1 MSLSK
6 LLLWAGGSV
15 FAANFLISLAFQ
27 LLEAQPLHFLVVA
40 VALVASF
47 LGGLYLRNLKQ
58 TGIPLLLSALIA
70 ALCLGAATLLGIW
83 ASAQLSAFLSA
94 QGIIPQTRTL
104 NLMQGFTSELG
115 SLIVFGIPFA
125 AGVYT
130 SLANV
135 PFLFLGLPLTLYL
148 IWIIAPMFTTG
159 YIAFTNWDGIQP
171 LNEAPFLGW
180 RNFERLFTDR
190 NFNLAFW
197 NNVRWLAFF
206 LLIPTSMGLGLAMI
220 FNSKFLGARL
230 FKIAFYSPLV
240 IAPVVVGLVF
250 EAMYRPQDG
259 LINSLLRILLGS
271 EVPLPGWLADP
282 NLAIWCII
290 IAAAW
295 RQVGY
300 VMILYLAGLKSLDT
314 SLVEAA
320 IVDGANP
327 WQRFWRVIFPLL
339 GPVTVVVAVISVI
352 DSLRAFD
359 LVAIMTRGGPANASE
374 VLANFMYM
382 QAFNNYRY
390 GYSAAIA
397 LVLLGLML
405 FFIVPYLLHVRR
417 TELEY

>member
-6 LLLWAGGSV
+6 LLLWAGSSV
-15 FAANFLISLAFQ
+15 FAANFLLSLAFQ

-47 LGGLYLRNLKQ
+47 LGGLYLRSLKQ
-58 TGIPLLLSALIA
+58 LGIPPLLSALIA
-70 ALCLGAATLLGIW
+70 ALCLGAATLIGVW

-94 QGIIPQTRTL
+94 QGIIPQTRTI

-130 SLANV
+130 GLANV

-180 RNFERLFTDR
+180 RNFERLFADR

-290 IAAAW
+290 LAAAW

>member
-405 FFIVPYLLHVRR
+405 FFIVPYLLHVRQ